1 MRLASYSAISAT
13 LGTVQSSRCQRSSL
27 SGEISGAF
35 ADLAVLVPLE
45 AALIAINGLNPTTT
59 LLGVGLAYIIAGRYF
74 GLPMPVQPLKAFAAV
89 AIATQASPEV
99 IAAGALLMS
108 GSMAVIGLTGA
119 AGVLARFTPLGVIR
133 GIQLGLAILLLK
145 NGVEFV
151 LDKPF
156 LLQGDDRSLAL
167 LGGDVPW
174 GLPVAIASGL
184 LLLLL
189 LRRPAVPASLAVLGL
204 GAGLGFLIVSPDTSG
219 LLQFGPASWS
229 FVSPG
234 SADFAKALTLL
245 VIPQL
250 PLTMANSVV
259 ATSDAAEQ
267 YFGQQAR
274 RATPRRLSVSIALG
288 NLWAGLVG
296 GLPICHGC
304 GGLTAHY
311 RLGART
317 PLATTIIGV
326 TLVVVALGFGA
337 AALEVRAVVPY
348 AVYGVLLLYVG
359 AEHLRL
365 AANSSTLSD
374 RSLTVI
380 TALAAFLL
388 GGNLAYGA
396 AAGLAAAA
404 VLAAV
409 RLGLPRLRRAV
420 AAPLP
425 SES

>member
-1 MRLASYSAISAT
+1 MQSVAT
-13 LGTVQSSRCQRSSL
+13 SSTRRPL

-35 ADLAVLVPLE
+35 ADLGVLVPLE
-45 AALIAINGLNPTTT
+45 AALIAINGLNPTST

-108 GSMAVIGLTGA
+108 GSMAVIGLSGA
-119 AGVLARFTPLGVIR
+119 AGFLARFTPLGVIR

-156 LLQGDDRSLAL
+156 LLQGDDQSLDV
-167 LGGDVPW
+167 LGGVPW

-189 LRRPAVPASLAVLGL
+189 LRRPAAPASLAVLAF
-204 GAGLGFLIVSPDTSG
+204 GAGLGFLIVSPDASG

-229 FVSPG
+229 FVSPNG
-234 SADFAKALTLL
+234 ADFATALTLL
-245 VIPQL
+245 VIPQI

-259 ATSDAAEQ
+259 ATSDAAEH
-267 YFGQQAR
+267 YFGQRAS
-274 RATPRRLSVSIALG
+274 RATPRRLSLSIALG
-288 NLWAGLVG
+288 NLWAGLMG

-317 PLATTIIGV
+317 PLATTITGV
-326 TLVVVALGFGA
+326 TLVVIALAFGA

-365 AANSSTLSD
+365 AANSSTVQD

-404 VLAAV
+404 LLACV
-409 RLGLPRLRRAV
+409 RLGLPRLRRAF
-420 AAPLP
+420 AA
-425 SES
+425 SMAIGS